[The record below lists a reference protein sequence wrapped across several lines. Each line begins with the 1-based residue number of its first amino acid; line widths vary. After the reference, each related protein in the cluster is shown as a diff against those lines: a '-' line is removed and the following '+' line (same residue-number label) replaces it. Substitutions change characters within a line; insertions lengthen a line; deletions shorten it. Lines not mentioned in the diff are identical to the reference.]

1 MKNSSSEIEKEPTV
15 WTLPVGFLLHIDG
28 LPYETTAEVSVKGF
42 VNPFDHLQRKR
53 PKCCG
58 VTVSG
63 STGTKNPA
71 CQHSSTE
78 SNSVPKESV
87 EKSNKTSRE
96 CIDSA
101 YNDFYDAEFE
111 VIAPDG
117 QRWKII
123 AGGDCY
129 GFPPGSS
136 ILNGLLSPINRLISE
151 VIISGK
157 PETAEQLNS
166 TTEGDINN
174 LDRSTQFMESLDP
187 EALLVGDG
195 SDHLPVWIG
204 IDAESGKVFKIYA
217 TGLAQGF
224 GDVRM
229 TIINGMKPD
238 QWHVRRGEQVS
249 FGNRLMLSETDNP
262 TGENTLRMYEASPGP
277 IFKNV
282 QTR

>member
-1 MKNSSSEIEKEPTV
+1 
-15 WTLPVGFLLHIDG
+15 
-28 LPYETTAEVSVKGF
+28 
-42 VNPFDHLQRKR
+42 
-53 PKCCG
+53 
-58 VTVSG
+58 
-63 STGTKNPA
+63 
-71 CQHSSTE
+71 
-78 SNSVPKESV
+78 
-87 EKSNKTSRE
+87 
-96 CIDSA
+96 
-101 YNDFYDAEFE
+101 
-111 VIAPDG
+111 
-117 QRWKII
+117 
-123 AGGDCY
+123 
-129 GFPPGSS
+129 
-136 ILNGLLSPINRLISE
+136 
-151 VIISGK
+151 
-157 PETAEQLNS
+157 
-166 TTEGDINN
+166 
-174 LDRSTQFMESLDP
+174 MESLDP